1 MRSLIR
7 IPQNRQIILYRL
19 VAVLIGLLMIGL
31 AYILYDDYRFN
42 DDLNQLKNSSLI
54 DCLRKTLPEQFIG
67 DGVSNIVNKNEI
79 KSQIHRFNQ
88 QNWFSSNSIN
98 SLGIVKIGE
107 VNSDEI
113 TNESGYPF
121 SIVISGE
128 KSSVTIDLVVKRN
141 TINTKSM
148 LTISN
153 ATIVLLYAVL
163 SLGLIWVLPIP
174 ASINTYLLA
183 RDMSLVFDRKVS
195 AGQPWGIYCLSHLG
209 GGGHL
214 PGIPDNG
221 FNACN
226 NGQLLKKCFYN
237 IESTYQKLR
246 SHFAHSITDTRLQT
260 LLVSTMDNGFLLG
273 NQRIRDAAP
282 IILDEGDVSEKFRP
296 FIYQE
301 LFSFIVLNCKDHA
314 AISSLLRIDPL
325 YVTIERE
332 PMWLIGGYEIYY
344 PKPFF
349 EELVE
354 EIRSGL
360 LSAYARS
367 FNKVRIFANKDKPF
381 ISFDFQCTDLEITP
395 DNVNRLQ
402 QYIDKPYQG
411 GLHRIRNLMIGFGDV
426 SIFDRK
432 IEFSITQRK
441 TCNLRSH
448 DALVVRL
455 DFRRVWPNELQNLRK
470 YIST

>member
-1 MRSLIR
+1 MFEE
-7 IPQNRQIILYRL
+7 N
-19 VAVLIGLLMIGL
+19 
-31 AYILYDDYRFN
+31 
-42 DDLNQLKNSSLI
+42 
-54 DCLRKTLPEQFIG
+54 TPEQFIG
-67 DGVSNIVNKNEI
+67 DGKSIILNKKEI

-88 QNWFSSNSIN
+88 QNWFSSNSKN
-98 SLGIVKIGE
+98 SLGIVKVGE
-107 VNSDEI
+107 VNNDEI

-128 KSSVTIDLVVKRN
+128 KSSVTIELVVKRN
-141 TINTKSM
+141 AISLKSM
-148 LTISN
+148 LTINN
-153 ATIVLLYAVL
+153 AIIVLLYAVL
-163 SLGLIWVLPIP
+163 SIGLIWVLPIP

-195 AGQPWGIYCLSHLG
+195 AGQSWGIYCLSHLG

-226 NGQLLKKCFYN
+226 NGPLLKNCLDN
-237 IESTYQKLR
+237 VESTYQKLR
-246 SHFAHSITDTRLQT
+246 SHFARGITDTRLQT
-260 LLVSTMDNGFLLG
+260 LFESTMDEGFLLA
-273 NQRIRDAAP
+273 NQRIREAAP
-282 IILDEGDVSEKFRP
+282 IILDEEDVSEKFRP

-301 LFSFIVLNCKDHA
+301 LFSFIVLNCKDNA
-314 AISSLLRIDPL
+314 GISSLLGVDPL
-325 YVTIERE
+325 CVTIERE

-367 FNKVRIFANKDKPF
+367 FNKVRIFANKDNPF

-395 DNVNRLQ
+395 DNVNRVQ
-402 QYIDKPYQG
+402 QYIDTPYQG
-411 GLHRIRNLMIGFGDV
+411 GLHRIRNLMVGFGDV

-432 IEFSITQRK
+432 IGFSLTQRE
-441 TCNLRSH
+441 TCSLRSH
-448 DALVVRL
+448 DALVVHL